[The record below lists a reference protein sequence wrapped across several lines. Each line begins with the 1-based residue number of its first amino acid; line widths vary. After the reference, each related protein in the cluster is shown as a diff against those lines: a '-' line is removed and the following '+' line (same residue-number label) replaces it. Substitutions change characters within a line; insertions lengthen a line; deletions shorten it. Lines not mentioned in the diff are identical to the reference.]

1 MDKPTRTHRALTAG
15 LSAGAGV
22 ALGAA
27 AFAATIPF
35 DGAHAVVGASAV
47 PFAVGTVAGV
57 GLFAAGLR
65 IAEAREERVER
76 DYDEA
81 VRAANADAAAYRR
94 ARQAAPKGV
103 PVIARAQDALSEE
116 EAWADIDELLS
127 ADSPVSCDPARSKDI
142 YEIALEEMARGTRA
156 AAQAPAADP
165 AATRAGAWAASQ
177 PGAQTGAWAAQ
188 TAAGTGAW
196 AAQTAA
202 GTGAWAA
209 SGFASQ
215 AAAGT
220 GAWAAAAPEGAPR
233 QANPADTWIQMA
245 VPAQQGGWQAPAASW
260 PQRQA
265 PAYAAQA
272 PAYPV
277 QAPQQAPAAEFDPFA
292 PQDVD
297 AFLSSAGYIPQEG
310 ADAPAMHP
318 AEPEPAAP
326 VMEVPM
332 ADYSGHEDMWAAA
345 LAILAEDGAPSSPV
359 LGSADLGSTDAVDP
373 DRMEAVAE
381 GASAT
386 GMHTRVNEI
395 LEEEFDRV
403 PSQSMRHTS
412 REYLRVIQGGTMA
425 LPRLSAQA

>member
-196 AAQTAA
+196 AA
-202 GTGAWAA
+202 

-220 GAWAAAAPEGAPR
+220 GAWAAAAPEAAPR
-233 QANPADTWIQMA
+233 QANPADTWVQMA
-245 VPAQQGGWQAPAASW
+245 VPAQQGGWPAPAASW
-260 PQRQA
+260 PQQQA

>member
-1 MDKPTRTHRALTAG
+1 MDKPTRTHLALTAG

-81 VRAANADAAAYRR
+81 VRAANAGAAAYRR

-165 AATRAGAWAASQ
+165 AAIRAGAWAASQ

-209 SGFASQ
+209 
-215 AAAGT
+215 
-220 GAWAAAAPEGAPR
+220 AAPEAAPR
-233 QANPADTWIQMA
+233 QANPADTWVQMA
-245 VPAQQGGWQAPAASW
+245 APAQQGGWQAPAASW
-260 PQRQA
+260 PQQQA

-277 QAPQQAPAAEFDPFA
+277 QAPQQAPAVEFDPFA

-326 VMEVPM
+326 AMEVPM

-345 LAILAEDGAPSSPV
+345 LAILAEDGASSSPV

-386 GMHTRVNEI
+386 GMHARVNEI

>member
-209 SGFASQ
+209 
-215 AAAGT
+215 
-220 GAWAAAAPEGAPR
+220 AAPEAAPR
-233 QANPADTWIQMA
+233 QANPADTWVQMA

-260 PQRQA
+260 PQQQA

>member
-196 AAQTAA
+196 AA
-202 GTGAWAA
+202 

-215 AAAGT
+215 TAAGT
-220 GAWAAAAPEGAPR
+220 GAWAAAAPEAAPR
-233 QANPADTWIQMA
+233 QANPADTWVQMA

-260 PQRQA
+260 PQQQA
-265 PAYAAQA
+265 LAYAAQA

>member
-156 AAQAPAADP
+156 ASQAPAADP

-196 AAQTAA
+196 AA
-202 GTGAWAA
+202 

-220 GAWAAAAPEGAPR
+220 GAWAAAAPEAAPR
-233 QANPADTWIQMA
+233 QANPADTWVQMA

-260 PQRQA
+260 PQQQA

>member
-156 AAQAPAADP
+156 AAQATAADP
-165 AATRAGAWAASQ
+165 AAIRAGAWAASQ

-188 TAAGTGAW
+188 AAAGTGAW

-209 SGFASQ
+209 SGFASPG
-215 AAAGT
+215 AGRT
-220 GAWAAAAPEGAPR
+220 GAWAAAAPEAAPR
-233 QANPADTWIQMA
+233 QANPADAWVQMA
-245 VPAQQGGWQAPAASW
+245 APAQQGGWQAPAASW
-260 PQRQA
+260 PQQQS

-277 QAPQQAPAAEFDPFA
+277 QAPAVEFDPFA

-345 LAILAEDGAPSSPV
+345 LAILAEDGAPSSSV

>member
-196 AAQTAA
+196 AA
-202 GTGAWAA
+202 

-220 GAWAAAAPEGAPR
+220 GAWAAAAPEAAPR
-233 QANPADTWIQMA
+233 QANPADTWVQMA

-260 PQRQA
+260 PQQQA

>member
-47 PFAVGTVAGV
+47 PFAVGTIAGV
-57 GLFAAGLR
+57 GLYAAGLR

-165 AATRAGAWAASQ
+165 AATRAGGWAASQ
-177 PGAQTGAWAAQ
+177 PGAQ
-188 TAAGTGAW
+188 TGAW

-220 GAWAAAAPEGAPR
+220 GAWAAAAPEAAPR
-233 QANPADTWIQMA
+233 QANPADTWVQMA

-260 PQRQA
+260 PQQQA

-425 LPRLSAQA
+425 LPRLSAQG

>member
-209 SGFASQ
+209 Q
-215 AAAGT
+215 TAAGT
-220 GAWAAAAPEGAPR
+220 GAWAAAAPEAAPR
-233 QANPADTWIQMA
+233 QANPADTWVQMA

-260 PQRQA
+260 PQQQA
-265 PAYAAQA
+265 LAYAAQA

>member
-1 MDKPTRTHRALTAG
+1 MDKSTRTHRALTAG

-196 AAQTAA
+196 AA
-202 GTGAWAA
+202 

-220 GAWAAAAPEGAPR
+220 GAWAAAAPEAAPR
-233 QANPADTWIQMA
+233 QANPADTWVQMA
-245 VPAQQGGWQAPAASW
+245 APAQQVGWQAPAASW

-297 AFLSSAGYIPQEG
+297 AFLSSEGYIPQEG

>member
-65 IAEAREERVER
+65 IAEAREEGVER

-156 AAQAPAADP
+156 AAQAPAADQ
-165 AATRAGAWAASQ
+165 AATQAGAWAASQ

-220 GAWAAAAPEGAPR
+220 GAWAAAAPEAAPR
-233 QANPADTWIQMA
+233 QANPADTWVQMG
-245 VPAQQGGWQAPAASW
+245 VPAQQGGWQAPAAPW
-260 PQRQA
+260 PQQQA
-265 PAYAAQA
+265 PAYAAQT
-272 PAYPV
+272 PAYPA

-310 ADAPAMHP
+310 AVASAMRP
-318 AEPEPAAP
+318 AEPEPVSP

-345 LAILAEDGAPSSPV
+345 LAILAEDSAPSSPV
-359 LGSADLGSTDAVDP
+359 FGSADLGSTDAVDP

>member
-65 IAEAREERVER
+65 IAEEREERVER

-156 AAQAPAADP
+156 TAQAPAADP

-196 AAQTAA
+196 AA
-202 GTGAWAA
+202 

-220 GAWAAAAPEGAPR
+220 GAWAAAAPEAAPR
-233 QANPADTWIQMA
+233 QANPADTWVQMA

-260 PQRQA
+260 PQQQA

-272 PAYPV
+272 PAYPA

>member
-196 AAQTAA
+196 AA
-202 GTGAWAA
+202 

-220 GAWAAAAPEGAPR
+220 GAWAAAAPEAAPL
-233 QANPADTWIQMA
+233 QANPADTWVQMA
-245 VPAQQGGWQAPAASW
+245 VPAQRGGWQAPAASW

-265 PAYAAQA
+265 PAYVAQA

>member
-1 MDKPTRTHRALTAG
+1 MDNPTRTHRALTAG

-65 IAEAREERVER
+65 IAEAREEHVER

-156 AAQAPAADP
+156 AAQAPAADQ
-165 AATRAGAWAASQ
+165 AATQAGAWAASQ

-220 GAWAAAAPEGAPR
+220 GAWAAAAPEAAPR
-233 QANPADTWIQMA
+233 QANPADTWVQMG
-245 VPAQQGGWQAPAASW
+245 VPAQQGGWQAPAAPW
-260 PQRQA
+260 PQQQA
-265 PAYAAQA
+265 PAYAAQT
-272 PAYPV
+272 PAYPA

-310 ADAPAMHP
+310 AVASAMRP
-318 AEPEPAAP
+318 AEPEPVSP

-345 LAILAEDGAPSSPV
+345 LAILAEDSAPSSPV
-359 LGSADLGSTDAVDP
+359 FGSADLGSTDAVDP

>member
-142 YEIALEEMARGTRA
+142 YEIALEEMARGTRV

-165 AATRAGAWAASQ
+165 AATRAGAWAASRAGAWAASQ
-177 PGAQTGAWAAQ
+177 PGAQ
-188 TAAGTGAW
+188 TGAW

-220 GAWAAAAPEGAPR
+220 GAWAAAAPEAAPR
-233 QANPADTWIQMA
+233 QANPADTWVQMA

-260 PQRQA
+260 PQQQA

>member
-65 IAEAREERVER
+65 IAEAREEGVER

-196 AAQTAA
+196 AA
-202 GTGAWAA
+202 

-220 GAWAAAAPEGAPR
+220 GAWAAAAPEAAPR
-233 QANPADTWIQMA
+233 QANPADTWVQMA
-245 VPAQQGGWQAPAASW
+245 APAQQVGWQAPAASW

>member
-116 EAWADIDELLS
+116 EAGADIDELLS

-196 AAQTAA
+196 AA
-202 GTGAWAA
+202 

-220 GAWAAAAPEGAPR
+220 GAWAAAAPEAAPR
-233 QANPADTWIQMA
+233 QANPADTWVQMA

-260 PQRQA
+260 PQQQA

>member
-196 AAQTAA
+196 AA
-202 GTGAWAA
+202 

-220 GAWAAAAPEGAPR
+220 GAWAAAAPEAAPR
-233 QANPADTWIQMA
+233 QANPADTWVQMA

-260 PQRQA
+260 PQQQA

-345 LAILAEDGAPSSPV
+345 LAILAEDGAPSSSV

>member
-1 MDKPTRTHRALTAG
+1 MDKSTRTHRALTAG

-196 AAQTAA
+196 AA
-202 GTGAWAA
+202 

-220 GAWAAAAPEGAPR
+220 GAWAAAAPEAAPR
-233 QANPADTWIQMA
+233 QANPADTWVQMA
-245 VPAQQGGWQAPAASW
+245 APAQQVGWQAPAASW

>member
-65 IAEAREERVER
+65 IAEAREELVER

-196 AAQTAA
+196 AA
-202 GTGAWAA
+202 

-220 GAWAAAAPEGAPR
+220 GAWAAAAPEAAPR
-233 QANPADTWIQMA
+233 QANPADTWVQMA

>member
-156 AAQAPAADP
+156 ASQAPAADP

-188 TAAGTGAW
+188 TASGTGAW

-209 SGFASQ
+209 SGFASPG
-215 AAAGT
+215 AGRT
-220 GAWAAAAPEGAPR
+220 GAWAAAAPEAAPR
-233 QANPADTWIQMA
+233 QANPADTWVQMA
-245 VPAQQGGWQAPAASW
+245 APAQQGGWQAPAASW
-260 PQRQA
+260 PQQQA

-277 QAPQQAPAAEFDPFA
+277 QAPQQAPAVEFDPFA

-345 LAILAEDGAPSSPV
+345 LAILEEDGSPSSPV

>member
-27 AFAATIPF
+27 AFAATMPF

-196 AAQTAA
+196 AA
-202 GTGAWAA
+202 
-209 SGFASQ
+209 SGFAAQ
-215 AAAGT
+215 TAAGT
-220 GAWAAAAPEGAPR
+220 GAWAAAAPEAAPR
-233 QANPADTWIQMA
+233 QANPADTWVQMA

-260 PQRQA
+260 PQQQA

-277 QAPQQAPAAEFDPFA
+277 QTPQQSPAAEFDPFA

>member
-165 AATRAGAWAASQ
+165 AAIRAGAWAASQ

-220 GAWAAAAPEGAPR
+220 GAWAAAAPEAAPR
-233 QANPADTWIQMA
+233 QANPSDTWVQMVA
-245 VPAQQGGWQAPAASW
+245 PAQQGGWQAPAVSW
-260 PQRQA
+260 PQQQA

-272 PAYPV
+272 PTYPV

-297 AFLSSAGYIPQEG
+297 AFLSSAGYISQEG

>member
-188 TAAGTGAW
+188 TASGTGAW

-209 SGFASQ
+209 SGFASPG
-215 AAAGT
+215 AGRT
-220 GAWAAAAPEGAPR
+220 GAWAAAAPEAAPR
-233 QANPADTWIQMA
+233 RANPADTWVQMA
-245 VPAQQGGWQAPAASW
+245 APAQQGGWQAPAASW
-260 PQRQA
+260 PQQQA

-277 QAPQQAPAAEFDPFA
+277 QAPQQAPAVEFDPFA

-345 LAILAEDGAPSSPV
+345 LAILAEDGASSSPV

>member
-196 AAQTAA
+196 AA
-202 GTGAWAA
+202 

-220 GAWAAAAPEGAPR
+220 GAWAAAAPEAAPR
-233 QANPADTWIQMA
+233 QANPADTWVQMG

>member
-196 AAQTAA
+196 AA
-202 GTGAWAA
+202 

-215 AAAGT
+215 TAAGT
-220 GAWAAAAPEGAPR
+220 GAWAAAAPEAAPR
-233 QANPADTWIQMA
+233 QANPADTWVQMA

-260 PQRQA
+260 PQQQA

>member
-196 AAQTAA
+196 AA
-202 GTGAWAA
+202 

-215 AAAGT
+215 TAAGT
-220 GAWAAAAPEGAPR
+220 GAWAAAAPEAAPR
-233 QANPADTWIQMA
+233 QANPADTWVQMA

-260 PQRQA
+260 PQQQA

-277 QAPQQAPAAEFDPFA
+277 QAPLQAPAAEFDPFA

>member
-1 MDKPTRTHRALTAG
+1 MDKSTRTHRALTAG

-35 DGAHAVVGASAV
+35 DGAHAGVGASAV

-196 AAQTAA
+196 AA
-202 GTGAWAA
+202 

-220 GAWAAAAPEGAPR
+220 GAWAAAAPEAAPR
-233 QANPADTWIQMA
+233 QANPADTWVQMA
-245 VPAQQGGWQAPAASW
+245 APAQQVGWQAPAASW

>member
-27 AFAATIPF
+27 AFAATMPF

-196 AAQTAA
+196 AA
-202 GTGAWAA
+202 
-209 SGFASQ
+209 SGFAAQ
-215 AAAGT
+215 TAAGT
-220 GAWAAAAPEGAPR
+220 GAWAAAAPEAAPR
-233 QANPADTWIQMA
+233 QANPADTWVQMA

-260 PQRQA
+260 PQQQA

-277 QAPQQAPAAEFDPFA
+277 QTPQQAPAAEFDPFA

>member
-142 YEIALEEMARGTRA
+142 YEIALEEMARGARA
-156 AAQAPAADP
+156 AAQAP

-188 TAAGTGAW
+188 TASGTGAW

-209 SGFASQ
+209 SGFASPG
-215 AAAGT
+215 AGRT
-220 GAWAAAAPEGAPR
+220 GAWAAAAPEAAPR
-233 QANPADTWIQMA
+233 QANPADTWVQMA
-245 VPAQQGGWQAPAASW
+245 APAQQGGWQAPAASW
-260 PQRQA
+260 PQQQA

-277 QAPQQAPAAEFDPFA
+277 QAPQQAPAVEFDPFA

>member
-196 AAQTAA
+196 AA
-202 GTGAWAA
+202 

-220 GAWAAAAPEGAPR
+220 GAWAAAAPEAAPR
-233 QANPADTWIQMA
+233 QANPADTWVQMA

-260 PQRQA
+260 PQQQA

-277 QAPQQAPAAEFDPFA
+277 QAPQQAPAADFDPFA

>member
-1 MDKPTRTHRALTAG
+1 MVV
-15 LSAGAGV
+15 V

-142 YEIALEEMARGTRA
+142 YEIALEEMARGARA
-156 AAQAPAADP
+156 AAQAP

-188 TAAGTGAW
+188 TASGTGAW

-209 SGFASQ
+209 SGFASPG
-215 AAAGT
+215 AGRT
-220 GAWAAAAPEGAPR
+220 GAWAAAAPEAAPR
-233 QANPADTWIQMA
+233 QANPADTWVQMA
-245 VPAQQGGWQAPAASW
+245 APAQQGGWQAPAASW
-260 PQRQA
+260 PQQQA

-277 QAPQQAPAAEFDPFA
+277 QAPQQAPAVEFDPFA

>member
-188 TAAGTGAW
+188 TASGTGAW
-196 AAQTAA
+196 AAQAAA

-209 SGFASQ
+209 SGFASPG
-215 AAAGT
+215 AGRT
-220 GAWAAAAPEGAPR
+220 GAWAAAAPEAAPR
-233 QANPADTWIQMA
+233 QANPADTWVQMA
-245 VPAQQGGWQAPAASW
+245 APAQQGGWQAPAASW
-260 PQRQA
+260 PQQQA

-318 AEPEPAAP
+318 AEPERAAP

-359 LGSADLGSTDAVDP
+359 LGSADLGSTDVVDP

>member
-209 SGFASQ
+209 
-215 AAAGT
+215 
-220 GAWAAAAPEGAPR
+220 AAPEGAPR

-260 PQRQA
+260 PQQQA

-386 GMHTRVNEI
+386 EMHTRVNEI

>member
-165 AATRAGAWAASQ
+165 AATRACAWAASQ
-177 PGAQTGAWAAQ
+177 PGAQ
-188 TAAGTGAW
+188 TGAW

-220 GAWAAAAPEGAPR
+220 GAWAAAAPEAAPR
-233 QANPADTWIQMA
+233 QANPADTWVQMA

-260 PQRQA
+260 PQQQV